1 MISTRILLALAILG
15 GALFQSAPAAADAAV
30 AQRLT
35 ALVHDHVK
43 RQDVPPMVPGATYMI
58 FIGEQRLKMDANELR
73 QMVAM
78 QRSMITSYRIEDFR
92 VHAAD
97 CGPDLCWIRYSY
109 RYWAQASAQ
118 TMAGEVN
125 NQDLWVRNGDGFLL
139 GSGISRQ

>member
-15 GALFQSAPAAADAAV
+15 GALFQSAPAAADAAA

-43 RQDVPPMVPGATYMI
+43 RHDVPPMVPGATYMI

-92 VHAAD
+92 VHAAN
-97 CGPDLCWIRYSY
+97 CGPDLCWMPYSY
-109 RYWAQASAQ
+109 RAWAQAGAQ

-125 NQDLWVRNGDGFLL
+125 NQELWVRNGDGFLL